1 MSHLSRPVSR
11 VLALFVSV
19 AALFVVSQPGC
30 SDGGSVTT
38 VEAPKVDPK
47 ASVARPGREVK
58 KDMRTAAEK

>member
-1 MSHLSRPVSR
+1 
-11 VLALFVSV
+11 V